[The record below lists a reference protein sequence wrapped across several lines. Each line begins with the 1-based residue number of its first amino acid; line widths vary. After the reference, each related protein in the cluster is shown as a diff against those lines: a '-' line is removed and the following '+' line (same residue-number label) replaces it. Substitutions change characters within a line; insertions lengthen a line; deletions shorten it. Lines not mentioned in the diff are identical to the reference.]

1 MLKLKKTLVAGF
13 STLAIVSMVISGCG
27 SSGNGGSAVTAPAAG
42 STGQTTGGQAKD
54 SNGSGGSND
63 KVEGGTVRVAMATEP
78 DNLDPYMS
86 AATDTGSMMDNVFDG
101 LFEAGENSELVPAIA
116 ESYKISKDGLT
127 YTFAI
132 RKGIKFHDGS
142 DLTAED
148 VKYSYEKLSGLNGK
162 EPLSSKF
169 AAIAEINTPDDHTVV
184 VKLKEKDAAFL
195 AANIVAI
202 VPKDYEEQ
210 SGKPI
215 GAGPFKFVS
224 YTPGQQLILEKN
236 GNFYDQERKPS
247 LDRVEFKIMPDPNA
261 SVLALQSGD
270 IDMIPGISAQ
280 GALQLGDGFQI
291 VSGPQNMVQLMA
303 LNNTVKPLNDVK
315 VRQAINHA
323 IDKDV
328 IIQTVAEGGGV
339 KLGSNMS
346 PAMKMYYQEGL
357 EDRYQPDAEKAK
369 MLLKEAGYDNG
380 FKLTITVPSNYAF
393 HVDTAQ
399 VIAEQLKAVGIE
411 ASIKQIEWSSW
422 LEDVYNN
429 AKYEAT
435 IIGLT
440 GKIDPHEVLGR
451 YETKYSK
458 NFFKF
463 SNAEFDDLVNRGR
476 LEIDESKRAEL
487 YKQAQTVLADQ
498 AAAVFIMD
506 PSRSVA
512 MKGSLHGF
520 KMYPVQKYDFAA
532 MYYSEK

>member
-1 MLKLKKTLVAGF
+1 MLKLRKTFVACF

-27 SSGNGGSAVTAPAAG
+27 SIGGASSSAAPTGTSTAASDTKSQGNNKESTAR
-42 STGQTTGGQAKD
+42 
-54 SNGSGGSND
+54 
-63 KVEGGTVRVAMATEP
+63 VEGGTVRVAMATEP

-116 ESYKISKDGLT
+116 ESYKVSEDGLT
-127 YTFAI
+127 YTFVI

-142 DLTAED
+142 ELTAED
-148 VKYSYEKLSGLNGK
+148 VEYSYAKLSGLNGK

-169 AAIAEINTPDDHTVV
+169 AAIEKIDTPDEFTVV
-184 VKLKEKDAAFL
+184 VKLKDKDAAFL

-224 YTPGQQLILEKN
+224 YTPGQQLVLEKN
-236 GNFYDQERKPS
+236 DTFYDEERKPA
-247 LDRVEFKIMPDPNA
+247 LDRVEFKIMPDTNA

-280 GALQLGDGFQI
+280 GVLQLGDGFQI

-303 LNNTVKPLNDVK
+303 LNNEVKPLDDVK

-328 IIQTVAEGGGV
+328 IIQTVAEGNGV

-357 EDRYQPDAEKAK
+357 EDRYQPDPEKAK
-369 MLLKEAGYDNG
+369 TLLKEAGYEKG
-380 FKLTITVPSNYAF
+380 FELTITVPSNYTF

-399 VIAEQLKAVGIE
+399 VIAEQLKGVGIQ
-411 ASIKQIEWSSW
+411 ATIKQVEWSSW

-435 IIGLT
+435 IVGLT

-463 SNAEFDDLVNRGR
+463 SNAGFDDLVNRGR
-476 LEIDESKRAEL
+476 LEIDEAKRADL
-487 YKQAQTVLADQ
+487 YKQAQTILADQ

-512 MKGSLHGF
+512 LKGNLHGF

-532 MYYSEK
+532 MYYSES

>member
-1 MLKLKKTLVAGF
+1 MLKIRKTFVTGF
-13 STLAIVSMVISGCG
+13 STLAVLSMVISGCG
-27 SSGNGGSAVTAPAAG
+27 SSASPAPAASG
-42 STGQTTGGQAKD
+42 TAQTTNGNSPAQD
-54 SNGSGGSND
+54 SSSMER
-63 KVEGGTVRVAMATEP
+63 VEGGTVRVAMSTEP
-78 DNLDPYMS
+78 DNLDPYLS
-86 AATDTGSMMDNVFDG
+86 AATDTSSMMDNVFDG
-101 LFEAGENSELVPAIA
+101 LFEAGENSELVPAVA
-116 ESYKISKDGLT
+116 ESYQISEDGLT
-127 YTFAI
+127 YTFNI

-148 VKYSYEKLSGLNGK
+148 VAYSYAKLSGLNGK

-169 AAIAEINTPDDHTVV
+169 AVIEKIETPDDSTVV
-184 VKLKEKDAAFL
+184 VKLKAKDAAFL

-202 VPKDYEEQ
+202 VPKDYEKQ
-210 SGKPI
+210 SEKPI
-215 GAGPFKFVS
+215 GAGPFQFVS
-224 YTPGQQLILEKN
+224 YAPGQQLVLEKN
-236 GNFYDQERKPS
+236 DQFYDQERKPA
-247 LDRVEFKIMPDPNA
+247 LDRVEFKIMPDTNS

-280 GALQLGDGFQI
+280 GALQLGTGFQI

-303 LNNTVKPLNDVK
+303 LNNTVKPLDDVR

-328 IIQTVAEGGGV
+328 IIQTVAEGNGA

-357 EDRYQPDAEKAK
+357 ENRYQPDAQKAK
-369 MLLKEAGYDNG
+369 ALLKEAGYENG

-399 VIAEQLKAVGIE
+399 VIAEQLKAVGID
-411 ASIKQIEWSSW
+411 AQIKQIEWSSW

-435 IIGLT
+435 IVGLT
-440 GKIDPHEVLGR
+440 GKLDPHEVLGR
-451 YETKYSK
+451 YETTYGK

-463 SNAEFDDLVNRGR
+463 SNAKFDDIVNRAR
-476 LEIDESKRAEL
+476 TEIDVTKRADM
-487 YKQAQTVLADQ
+487 YKQAQTVLTEQ
-498 AAAVFIMD
+498 AAAVYIMD

-512 MKGSLHGF
+512 LKENLHGF
-520 KMYPVQKYDFAA
+520 TMYPVQKYDFAA
-532 MYYSEK
+532 MYFSKK